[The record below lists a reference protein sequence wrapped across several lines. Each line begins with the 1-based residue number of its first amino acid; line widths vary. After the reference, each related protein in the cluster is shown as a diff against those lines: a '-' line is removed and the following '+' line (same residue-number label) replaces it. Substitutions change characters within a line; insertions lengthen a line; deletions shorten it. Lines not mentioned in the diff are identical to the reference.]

1 MNLIRKFTN
10 WTLVSSLIRAIY
22 WTSCYIKDWRLVEE
36 SLHGDGFRSLLKH
49 YLKMDSRI
57 DWLGRVYGV
66 VNPAINEK
74 GDFDYNGMVFELN
87 GVNTNNQTW
96 VENWLYKQ
104 MILVNNI
111 FDVQKTGFF
120 DIIDA
125 NVKHVGPENL
135 SSISA
140 GNALSTT
147 KTKRYKSRCIPT
159 RRKFPSIKTAN
170 WLKQSKVSTFLRLI

>member
-1 MNLIRKFTN
+1 MKLIRKFIN

-22 WTSCYIKDWRLVEE
+22 WTFCYIKDWRLVEE
-36 SLHGDGFRSLLKH
+36 SLHGNGFRSLLKH

-74 GDFDYNGMVFELN
+74 GEFDYNGMVFELN
-87 GVNTNNQTW
+87 GVNTNNKTW

-125 NVKHVGPENL
+125 NVKHVGPENADNYL
-135 SSISA
+135 IVFDIASRKEMVRRWKRVLLQGIGYAAVA
-140 GNALSTT
+140 GIVLLV
-147 KTKRYKSRCIPT
+147 I
-159 RRKFPSIKTAN
+159 
-170 WLKQSKVSTFLRLI
+170 

>member
-1 MNLIRKFTN
+1 MKLIRKFTN

-22 WTSCYIKDWRLVEE
+22 WTFCYIKDWRLVEE
-36 SLHGDGFRSLLKH
+36 SLHGNGFRSLLKH

-74 GDFDYNGMVFELN
+74 GEFDYNGMVFELN

-125 NVKHVGPENL
+125 NVKHVGPENADNYL
-135 SSISA
+135 IVFDIASR
-140 GNALSTT
+140 
-147 KTKRYKSRCIPT
+147 KEMVRRWKRVLLQGIGYAAVVGIVLLV
-159 RRKFPSIKTAN
+159 I
-170 WLKQSKVSTFLRLI
+170 

>member
-1 MNLIRKFTN
+1 MKLIRKFTN

-22 WTSCYIKDWRLVEE
+22 WTFCYIKDWRLVEE

-74 GDFDYNGMVFELN
+74 GEFDYNGMVFELN

-125 NVKHVGPENL
+125 KVKHVGPENADNYL
-135 SSISA
+135 IVFDIASRKEMVRRWRRVLLQSIGYAAVA
-140 GNALSTT
+140 GIVLLV
-147 KTKRYKSRCIPT
+147 I
-159 RRKFPSIKTAN
+159 
-170 WLKQSKVSTFLRLI
+170 

>member
-1 MNLIRKFTN
+1 MKLIRKFIN

-22 WTSCYIKDWRLVEE
+22 WTFCYIKDWRLVEE
-36 SLHGDGFRSLLKH
+36 SLHGNGFRSLLKH

-74 GDFDYNGMVFELN
+74 GEFDYNGMVFELN
-87 GVNTNNQTW
+87 GVNTNNKTW

-125 NVKHVGPENL
+125 NVKHVGPENADNYL
-135 SSISA
+135 IVFDIASRKEMVRRWKRVILQIIVYAVVA
-140 GNALSTT
+140 GIILLV
-147 KTKRYKSRCIPT
+147 I
-159 RRKFPSIKTAN
+159 
-170 WLKQSKVSTFLRLI
+170 

>member
-1 MNLIRKFTN
+1 MKLIRKFTN

-22 WTSCYIKDWRLVEE
+22 WTFCYIKDWRLVEE

-74 GDFDYNGMVFELN
+74 GEFDYNGMVFELN

-125 NVKHVGPENL
+125 NVKHIGPENADNYL
-135 SSISA
+135 IVFDIASRKEMVRRWRRVLLQGIGYAAVA
-140 GNALSTT
+140 GIVLLV
-147 KTKRYKSRCIPT
+147 I
-159 RRKFPSIKTAN
+159 
-170 WLKQSKVSTFLRLI
+170 

>member
-1 MNLIRKFTN
+1 MKLIRKFTN

-22 WTSCYIKDWRLVEE
+22 WTFCYIKDWRLVEE
-36 SLHGDGFRSLLKH
+36 SLHGNGFRSLLKH

-74 GDFDYNGMVFELN
+74 GEFDYNGMVFELN

-125 NVKHVGPENL
+125 NVKHVGPENADNYL
-135 SSISA
+135 IVFDIASRKEMVRRWKRVILQSIVYAVVA
-140 GNALSTT
+140 GIILLV
-147 KTKRYKSRCIPT
+147 I
-159 RRKFPSIKTAN
+159 
-170 WLKQSKVSTFLRLI
+170 

>member
-1 MNLIRKFTN
+1 MKLIRKFTN
-10 WTLVSSLIRAIY
+10 WTLASSLIRAIY
-22 WTSCYIKDWRLVEE
+22 WTFCYIKDWRLVEE
-36 SLHGDGFRSLLKH
+36 SLHGDGFHSLLKH

-74 GDFDYNGMVFELN
+74 GEFDYNGMVFELN

-125 NVKHVGPENL
+125 NVKHVGPENADNYL
-135 SSISA
+135 IVFDIASRKEMVRRWKRVILQSIVYAVVA
-140 GNALSTT
+140 GISL
-147 KTKRYKSRCIPT
+147 
-159 RRKFPSIKTAN
+159 
-170 WLKQSKVSTFLRLI
+170 LII

>member
-1 MNLIRKFTN
+1 MKLIRKFTN

-22 WTSCYIKDWRLVEE
+22 WTFCYIKDWRLVEE
-36 SLHGDGFRSLLKH
+36 SLHGNGFRSLLKH
-49 YLKMDSRI
+49 YFKMDSRI

-74 GDFDYNGMVFELN
+74 GEFDYNGMVFELN
-87 GVNTNNQTW
+87 GVNTNNKTW

-125 NVKHVGPENL
+125 NVKHVGPENADNYL
-135 SSISA
+135 IVFDIA
-140 GNALSTT
+140 
-147 KTKRYKSRCIPT
+147 SRKEMV
-159 RRKFPSIKTAN
+159 RRWERVLLQGIGYAAVVGIV
-170 WLKQSKVSTFLRLI
+170 LLVI

>member
-1 MNLIRKFTN
+1 MKLIRKFTN

-22 WTSCYIKDWRLVEE
+22 WTFCYIKDWRLVEE

-74 GDFDYNGMVFELN
+74 GEFDYNGMVFELN

-125 NVKHVGPENL
+125 NVKHVGPENADNYL
-135 SSISA
+135 IVVDIASRKEMVRRWKRVILQSIVYAVVA
-140 GNALSTT
+140 GIILLV
-147 KTKRYKSRCIPT
+147 I
-159 RRKFPSIKTAN
+159 
-170 WLKQSKVSTFLRLI
+170 

>member
-1 MNLIRKFTN
+1 MKLIRKFTN

-22 WTSCYIKDWRLVEE
+22 WTFCYIKDWRLVEE

-74 GDFDYNGMVFELN
+74 GEFDYNGMVFELN

-125 NVKHVGPENL
+125 NVKHVGPENADNYL
-135 SSISA
+135 IVFDIASRKEMVRRWKRVILQSIVYAVVA
-140 GNALSTT
+140 GIILLV
-147 KTKRYKSRCIPT
+147 I
-159 RRKFPSIKTAN
+159 
-170 WLKQSKVSTFLRLI
+170 

>member
-1 MNLIRKFTN
+1 MKLIRKFTN

-22 WTSCYIKDWRLVEE
+22 WTFCYIKDWRLVEE

-49 YLKMDSRI
+49 YLKMDPRI

-74 GDFDYNGMVFELN
+74 GEFDYNGMVFELN

-125 NVKHVGPENL
+125 NVKHVGPENADNYL
-135 SSISA
+135 IVFDIASRKEMVRRWKRVILQSIGYAVVA
-140 GNALSTT
+140 GIILLV
-147 KTKRYKSRCIPT
+147 I
-159 RRKFPSIKTAN
+159 
-170 WLKQSKVSTFLRLI
+170 

>member
-1 MNLIRKFTN
+1 MKLIRKFTN

-22 WTSCYIKDWRLVEE
+22 WTFCYIKDWRLVEE

-57 DWLGRVYGV
+57 DWIGRVYGV

-74 GDFDYNGMVFELN
+74 GEFDYNGMVFELN
-87 GVNTNNQTW
+87 GVNTNNKTW

-125 NVKHVGPENL
+125 NVKHVGPENADTYL
-135 SSISA
+135 IVFDIASRKEMVRRWKRVILQSIVYAVVA
-140 GNALSTT
+140 GISL
-147 KTKRYKSRCIPT
+147 
-159 RRKFPSIKTAN
+159 
-170 WLKQSKVSTFLRLI
+170 LII

>member
-1 MNLIRKFTN
+1 MKLIRKFTN

-22 WTSCYIKDWRLVEE
+22 WTFCYIKDWRLVEE
-36 SLHGDGFRSLLKH
+36 SLHGNGFRSLLKH

-74 GDFDYNGMVFELN
+74 GEFDYNGMVFELN

-104 MILVNNI
+104 MILVDNI

-125 NVKHVGPENL
+125 NVKHVGPENADNYL
-135 SSISA
+135 IVFDIASRKEMVRRWRRVLLQGIGYTAVA
-140 GNALSTT
+140 GIILLV
-147 KTKRYKSRCIPT
+147 I
-159 RRKFPSIKTAN
+159 
-170 WLKQSKVSTFLRLI
+170 

>member
-1 MNLIRKFTN
+1 MKLIRKFTN

-22 WTSCYIKDWRLVEE
+22 WTFCYIKDWRLVEE
-36 SLHGDGFRSLLKH
+36 SLHGNGFRSLLKH

-74 GDFDYNGMVFELN
+74 GEFDYNGMVFELN
-87 GVNTNNQTW
+87 GVNTNNKTW

-125 NVKHVGPENL
+125 NVKHVGPENADNYL
-135 SSISA
+135 IVFDIASRKEMVRRWKRVILQSIVYAVVA
-140 GNALSTT
+140 GIILLV
-147 KTKRYKSRCIPT
+147 I
-159 RRKFPSIKTAN
+159 
-170 WLKQSKVSTFLRLI
+170 

>member
-1 MNLIRKFTN
+1 MKLIRKFTN

-22 WTSCYIKDWRLVEE
+22 WTFCYIKDWRLVEE
-36 SLHGDGFRSLLKH
+36 SLHGNGFRSLLKH

-74 GDFDYNGMVFELN
+74 GEFDYNGMVFELN

-125 NVKHVGPENL
+125 NIKHVGPENADNYL
-135 SSISA
+135 IVFDIASRKEMVRRWKRVILQSIVYAVVA
-140 GNALSTT
+140 GISL
-147 KTKRYKSRCIPT
+147 
-159 RRKFPSIKTAN
+159 
-170 WLKQSKVSTFLRLI
+170 LII

>member
-1 MNLIRKFTN
+1 MKLIRKLTN

-22 WTSCYIKDWRLVEE
+22 WTFCYIKDWRLVEE

-74 GDFDYNGMVFELN
+74 GEFDYNGMVFELN
-87 GVNTNNQTW
+87 GVNTNNKTW

-104 MILVNNI
+104 IILVNNI

-125 NVKHVGPENL
+125 NVKHVGPENADNYL
-135 SSISA
+135 IVFDIASR
-140 GNALSTT
+140 
-147 KTKRYKSRCIPT
+147 KEMVRRWKRVLLQGIGYAAVVGIVLLV
-159 RRKFPSIKTAN
+159 I
-170 WLKQSKVSTFLRLI
+170 

>member
-1 MNLIRKFTN
+1 MKLIRKFIN

-22 WTSCYIKDWRLVEE
+22 WTFCYIKDWRLVEE
-36 SLHGDGFRSLLKH
+36 SLHGNGFRSLLKH

-74 GDFDYNGMVFELN
+74 GEFDYNGMVFELN
-87 GVNTNNQTW
+87 GVNTNNKTW

-125 NVKHVGPENL
+125 NVKHVGPENADNYL
-135 SSISA
+135 IVFDIASR
-140 GNALSTT
+140 
-147 KTKRYKSRCIPT
+147 KEMVRRWKRVLLQGIGYAAVVGIVLLV
-159 RRKFPSIKTAN
+159 I
-170 WLKQSKVSTFLRLI
+170 

>member
-1 MNLIRKFTN
+1 MKLIRKFTN

-22 WTSCYIKDWRLVEE
+22 WTFCYIKDWRLVEE

-74 GDFDYNGMVFELN
+74 SEFDYNGMVFELN
-87 GVNTNNQTW
+87 GVNTNNKTW

-125 NVKHVGPENL
+125 NVKHVGPENADNYL
-135 SSISA
+135 IVFDIASRKEMVRRWKRVILQSIAYAVVA
-140 GNALSTT
+140 GIILLV
-147 KTKRYKSRCIPT
+147 I
-159 RRKFPSIKTAN
+159 
-170 WLKQSKVSTFLRLI
+170 

>member
-1 MNLIRKFTN
+1 MKLIRKFTN

-22 WTSCYIKDWRLVEE
+22 WTFCYIKDWRLVEE

-74 GDFDYNGMVFELN
+74 GEFDYNGMVFELN

-125 NVKHVGPENL
+125 NVKHVGPENADNYL
-135 SSISA
+135 IVFDIASRKEMVRRWRRVLLQSIGYTAVA
-140 GNALSTT
+140 GIVLLV
-147 KTKRYKSRCIPT
+147 I
-159 RRKFPSIKTAN
+159 
-170 WLKQSKVSTFLRLI
+170 

>member
-1 MNLIRKFTN
+1 MKLIRKFIN

-22 WTSCYIKDWRLVEE
+22 WTFCYIKDWRLVEE
-36 SLHGDGFRSLLKH
+36 SLHGNGFRSLLKH

-74 GDFDYNGMVFELN
+74 GEFDYNGMVFELN
-87 GVNTNNQTW
+87 GVNTNNKTW

-125 NVKHVGPENL
+125 NVKHVGPENADNYL
-135 SSISA
+135 IVFDIASRKEMVRRWKRVILQSIVYAVVA
-140 GNALSTT
+140 GIILLV
-147 KTKRYKSRCIPT
+147 I
-159 RRKFPSIKTAN
+159 
-170 WLKQSKVSTFLRLI
+170 

>member
-1 MNLIRKFTN
+1 MKLIRKFTN

-22 WTSCYIKDWRLVEE
+22 WTFCYIKDWRLVEE
-36 SLHGDGFRSLLKH
+36 SLHGDGFHSLLKH

-125 NVKHVGPENL
+125 NVKHVGPENADNYL
-135 SSISA
+135 IVFDIASRKEMVRRWRRVLLQGIGYTTVA
-140 GNALSTT
+140 GIVLLV
-147 KTKRYKSRCIPT
+147 I
-159 RRKFPSIKTAN
+159 
-170 WLKQSKVSTFLRLI
+170 

>member
-1 MNLIRKFTN
+1 MKLIRKFTN

-22 WTSCYIKDWRLVEE
+22 WTFCYIKDWRLVEE

-74 GDFDYNGMVFELN
+74 GEFDYNGMVFELN

-125 NVKHVGPENL
+125 NVKHVGPENADNYL
-135 SSISA
+135 IVFDIASRKEMVRRWRRVLLQSIGYAAIA
-140 GNALSTT
+140 GIVLLV
-147 KTKRYKSRCIPT
+147 I
-159 RRKFPSIKTAN
+159 
-170 WLKQSKVSTFLRLI
+170 

>member
-1 MNLIRKFTN
+1 MKLIRKFTN

-22 WTSCYIKDWRLVEE
+22 WTFCYIKDWRLVEE

-74 GDFDYNGMVFELN
+74 GEFDYNGMVFELN

-125 NVKHVGPENL
+125 NVKHVGPENADNYL
-135 SSISA
+135 IVFDIASRKEMVRRWRRVLFQSIGYAAVA
-140 GNALSTT
+140 GIVLLV
-147 KTKRYKSRCIPT
+147 I
-159 RRKFPSIKTAN
+159 
-170 WLKQSKVSTFLRLI
+170 

>member
-1 MNLIRKFTN
+1 MKLIRKFTN

-22 WTSCYIKDWRLVEE
+22 WTFCYIKDWRLVEE
-36 SLHGDGFRSLLKH
+36 SLHGDGFHSLLKH

-74 GDFDYNGMVFELN
+74 GEFDYNGMVFELN
-87 GVNTNNQTW
+87 GVNTNNKTW

-125 NVKHVGPENL
+125 NVKHVGPENADNYL
-135 SSISA
+135 IVFDIASRKEMVRRWKRVLLQGIGYAAVA
-140 GNALSTT
+140 GIILLV
-147 KTKRYKSRCIPT
+147 I
-159 RRKFPSIKTAN
+159 
-170 WLKQSKVSTFLRLI
+170 

>member
-1 MNLIRKFTN
+1 MKLIRKFTN
-10 WTLVSSLIRAIY
+10 WTLVFSLIRAIY
-22 WTSCYIKDWRLVEE
+22 WTFCYIKDWRLVEE

-74 GDFDYNGMVFELN
+74 GEFDYNGMVFELN

-125 NVKHVGPENL
+125 NVKHVGPENADNYL
-135 SSISA
+135 IVFDIASRKEMVRRWRRVLLQGIGYAAVA
-140 GNALSTT
+140 GIVLLV
-147 KTKRYKSRCIPT
+147 I
-159 RRKFPSIKTAN
+159 
-170 WLKQSKVSTFLRLI
+170 

>member
-1 MNLIRKFTN
+1 MKLIRKFTN

-22 WTSCYIKDWRLVEE
+22 WTFCYIKDWRLVEE

-74 GDFDYNGMVFELN
+74 GEFDYNGMVFELN

-125 NVKHVGPENL
+125 NVKHVGPENADNYL
-135 SSISA
+135 IVFDIASRKEMVRRWRRVLLQGIGYAAVA
-140 GNALSTT
+140 GIVLLV
-147 KTKRYKSRCIPT
+147 I
-159 RRKFPSIKTAN
+159 
-170 WLKQSKVSTFLRLI
+170 

>member
-1 MNLIRKFTN
+1 MKLIRKFTN

-22 WTSCYIKDWRLVEE
+22 WTFCYIKDWRLVEE

-74 GDFDYNGMVFELN
+74 GEFDYNGMVFELN

-125 NVKHVGPENL
+125 NVKHVGPENADNYL
-135 SSISA
+135 IVFDIA
-140 GNALSTT
+140 
-147 KTKRYKSRCIPT
+147 SRKEMV
-159 RRKFPSIKTAN
+159 RR
-170 WLKQSKVSTFLRLI
+170 WRRVLIQGIGYAAVTGIVLLVI

>member
-22 WTSCYIKDWRLVEE
+22 WTFCYIKDWRLVEE

-120 DIIDA
+120 DIIDD
-125 NVKHVGPENL
+125 NVKHVGPENADNYL
-135 SSISA
+135 IVFDIASRKEMVRRWRRVLLQGIGYTTVA
-140 GNALSTT
+140 GIVLLV
-147 KTKRYKSRCIPT
+147 I
-159 RRKFPSIKTAN
+159 
-170 WLKQSKVSTFLRLI
+170 

>member
-1 MNLIRKFTN
+1 MKIIRKLTN
-10 WTLVSSLIRAIY
+10 WMLTSAVIRAVY
-22 WTSCYIKDWRLVEE
+22 WTCCYIKDWSTVNE
-36 SLHGDGFRSLLKH
+36 SLHGNAFRSLLKN

-74 GDFDYNGMVFELN
+74 GEFDYNGMVFELD
-87 GVNTNNQTW
+87 GINTNTETW

-104 MILVNNI
+104 MILVNNV

-125 NVKHVGPENL
+125 QVKHVGPENADNYL
-135 SSISA
+135 VIFDIASRKEMCRRWKRVIIQCIYYIIIA
-140 GNALSTT
+140 G
-147 KTKRYKSRCIPT
+147 
-159 RRKFPSIKTAN
+159 
-170 WLKQSKVSTFLRLI
+170 LIMMII

>member
-1 MNLIRKFTN
+1 MKLIRKFTN

-22 WTSCYIKDWRLVEE
+22 WTFCYIKDWRLVEE

-74 GDFDYNGMVFELN
+74 GEFDYNGMVFELN

-125 NVKHVGPENL
+125 NVKHVGPENADNYL
-135 SSISA
+135 IVFDIASRKEMVRRWKRVLLQSIGYA
-140 GNALSTT
+140 A
-147 KTKRYKSRCIPT
+147 
-159 RRKFPSIKTAN
+159 
-170 WLKQSKVSTFLRLI
+170 VSGIILLVI

>member
-1 MNLIRKFTN
+1 MKLIRKFTN

-22 WTSCYIKDWRLVEE
+22 WTFCYIKDWRLVEE

-74 GDFDYNGMVFELN
+74 GEFDYNGMVFELN

-125 NVKHVGPENL
+125 NVKHVGPENADNYL
-135 SSISA
+135 IVFDIASRKEMVRRWKRVILQSIAYAVVA
-140 GNALSTT
+140 GIILLV
-147 KTKRYKSRCIPT
+147 I
-159 RRKFPSIKTAN
+159 
-170 WLKQSKVSTFLRLI
+170 

>member
-1 MNLIRKFTN
+1 MKLIRKFTN

-22 WTSCYIKDWRLVEE
+22 WTFCYIKDWRLVEE

-74 GDFDYNGMVFELN
+74 GEFDYNGMVFELN

-125 NVKHVGPENL
+125 NVKHVGPENADNYL
-135 SSISA
+135 IVFDIASR
-140 GNALSTT
+140 
-147 KTKRYKSRCIPT
+147 KEMVRRWKRVLLQGIGYAAVVGIVLLV
-159 RRKFPSIKTAN
+159 I
-170 WLKQSKVSTFLRLI
+170 

>member
-1 MNLIRKFTN
+1 MKLIRKFTN

-22 WTSCYIKDWRLVEE
+22 WTFCYIKDWRRVEE
-36 SLHGDGFRSLLKH
+36 SLHGNGFRSLLKH

-74 GDFDYNGMVFELN
+74 GEFDYNGMVFELN

-125 NVKHVGPENL
+125 NIKHVGPENADNYL
-135 SSISA
+135 IVFDIASRKEMVRRWKRVILQSIVYAVVA
-140 GNALSTT
+140 GIILLV
-147 KTKRYKSRCIPT
+147 I
-159 RRKFPSIKTAN
+159 
-170 WLKQSKVSTFLRLI
+170 

>member
-1 MNLIRKFTN
+1 MKLIRKFTN

-22 WTSCYIKDWRLVEE
+22 WTFCYIKDWRLVEE

-74 GDFDYNGMVFELN
+74 GEFDYNGMVFELN

-125 NVKHVGPENL
+125 NVKHVGPENADNYL
-135 SSISA
+135 IVFDIASRKEMVRRWRRVLLQSIGYAAVA
-140 GNALSTT
+140 GIILLV
-147 KTKRYKSRCIPT
+147 I
-159 RRKFPSIKTAN
+159 
-170 WLKQSKVSTFLRLI
+170 

>member
-1 MNLIRKFTN
+1 MKLIRKFTN

-22 WTSCYIKDWRLVEE
+22 WTFCYIKDWRLVEE

-57 DWLGRVYGV
+57 DWIGRVYGV

-74 GDFDYNGMVFELN
+74 GEFDYNGMVFELN
-87 GVNTNNQTW
+87 GVNTNNKTW

-125 NVKHVGPENL
+125 NVKHVGPENADNYL
-135 SSISA
+135 IVFDIASRKEMVRRWKRVILQSIVYAVVA
-140 GNALSTT
+140 GISL
-147 KTKRYKSRCIPT
+147 
-159 RRKFPSIKTAN
+159 
-170 WLKQSKVSTFLRLI
+170 LII